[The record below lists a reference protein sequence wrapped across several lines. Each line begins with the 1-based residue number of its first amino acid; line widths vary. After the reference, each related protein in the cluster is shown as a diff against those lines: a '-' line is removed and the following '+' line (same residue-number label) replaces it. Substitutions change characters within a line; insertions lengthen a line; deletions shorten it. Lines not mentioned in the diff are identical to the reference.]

1 MATTTNR
8 TTIFYVICIS
18 ALLGS
23 LAQNM
28 YTPILPMIQGAFHTS
43 LYWVNLTV
51 SVFTFVLAIMQIVYG
66 PLIDTKGRKYIL
78 IPGLSMSFIG
88 SIGCVF
94 SPNIYVFLV
103 FRAIQAFGTA
113 AIPVVSATI
122 IGDLY
127 EGNERGKA
135 MSMYQTLLALAPAI
149 GPLMGGYLGNRNGHI
164 SIFLFLAAISII
176 LLLINI
182 VLLPETKPVS
192 SIKQQATKH
201 YFRVLQNKIGFT
213 IVVIGF
219 MQFYLYFCF
228 LVFLPSMLKT
238 LFHLHPHTIG
248 LIFVPMSLCMM
259 VGSYCYKMLQ
269 KKIQTKHALL
279 FTSFFHIACIL
290 LFSITYNITIPILII
305 VTSLYGF
312 SMGLSMPTHTTL
324 LTEEFVDER
333 ATAIGIYN
341 FIRYFGMGVG
351 PLLGSFLVFD
361 QNYFWIFFSGSVVF
375 LLFLL
380 YAMKNFI
387 HFHTRKEEI

>member
-1 MATTTNR
+1 MTTTTNR
-8 TTIFYVICIS
+8 TTIFYIICIS

-28 YTPILPMIQGAFHTS
+28 YTPILPIIQGSFHTS
-43 LYWVNLTV
+43 LYLVNLTV

-66 PLIDTKGRKYIL
+66 PLIDTKGRKSIL
-78 IPGLSMSFIG
+78 ILGLLLSFVG

-94 SPNIYVFLV
+94 TQNIYTFLIS
-103 FRAIQAFGTA
+103 RAIQAFGTA

-149 GPLMGGYLGNRNGHI
+149 GPLMGGYLGNRNGHV

-176 LLLINI
+176 LLIINMI
-182 VLLPETKPVS
+182 LLSETKPHS
-192 SIKQQATKH
+192 SKQQATKY
-201 YFRVLQNKIGFT
+201 YFHVLQNKIGFT
-213 IVVIGF
+213 IVIIGF
-219 MQFYLYFCF
+219 IQFYLYFCF
-228 LVFLPSMLKT
+228 LVFLPSILKT
-238 LFHLHPHTIG
+238 LFHLHADTIG
-248 LIFVPMSLCMM
+248 LIFVPMSICMM
-259 VGSYCYKMLQ
+259 LGSYCYKTLQ
-269 KKIQTKHALL
+269 KKMQTKHALL

-290 LFSITYNITIPILII
+290 LFSITYNMNIPILII

-312 SMGLSMPTHTTL
+312 SMGLSLPTHTTL
-324 LTEEFVDER
+324 LTEKFVDER

-361 QNYFWIFFSGSVVF
+361 QNYFWIFFSGSIVF

-380 YAMKNFI
+380 YAMKNV
-387 HFHTRKEEI
+387 K

>member
-1 MATTTNR
+1 MTTTTNR
-8 TTIFYVICIS
+8 TAIFYIICIS

-28 YTPILPMIQGAFHTS
+28 YTPILPIVQGSFHTS
-43 LYWVNLTV
+43 LYLVNLTV

-78 IPGLSMSFIG
+78 IPGLLLSFIG

-94 SPNIYVFLV
+94 SPNIYVFLI

-127 EGNERGKA
+127 EGTERGKA

-149 GPLMGGYLGNRNGHI
+149 GPLMGGYLGNQNGHV
-164 SIFLFLAAISII
+164 SIFLFLAAISFI
-176 LLLINI
+176 LLLINMM
-182 VLLPETKPVS
+182 LLPETKPVS
-192 SIKQQATKH
+192 SKQQAAKH

-213 IVVIGF
+213 IVIIGF
-219 MQFYLYFCF
+219 IQFYLYFCF

-238 LFHLHPHTIG
+238 LFHLHPDTIG

-259 VGSYCYKMLQ
+259 IGSYCYKTLQ
-269 KKIQTKHALL
+269 KKMQTKHALF
-279 FTSFFHIACIL
+279 FTSFFHIACIV
-290 LFSITYNITIPILII
+290 LFSITYNINISILII

-351 PLLGSFLVFD
+351 PLLGSFLLFD
-361 QNYFWIFFSGSVVF
+361 QNYFWIFFSGFIVF

-380 YAMKNFI
+380 YAMKNGI
-387 HFHTRKEEI
+387 HSHTKKEAI

>member
-1 MATTTNR
+1 METTTNR
-8 TTIFYVICIS
+8 TPIFYIICIS

-28 YTPILPMIQGAFHTS
+28 YTPILPIIQGSFHTS
-43 LYWVNLTV
+43 LYLVNLTV
-51 SVFTFVLAIMQIVYG
+51 SVFTFVLAIMQIIYG
-66 PLIDTKGRKYIL
+66 PLIDTKGRKFIL
-78 IPGLSMSFIG
+78 ILGLSLSCIG

-94 SPNIYVFLV
+94 TQNIYTFLI

-135 MSMYQTLLALAPAI
+135 MSMYQMLLALAPAI
-149 GPLMGGYLGNRNGHI
+149 GPLMGGFLGNRNGHV

-176 LLLINI
+176 LLLINMM
-182 VLLPETKPVS
+182 LLPETKPVS
-192 SIKQQATKH
+192 SKQQATKH

-213 IVVIGF
+213 IVIIGF

-228 LVFLPSMLKT
+228 LVFLPSILKT

-259 VGSYCYKMLQ
+259 VGSYCYKTLQ
-269 KKIQTKHALL
+269 KKMQTKHALL
-279 FTSFFHIACIL
+279 FTSFLHIACIL
-290 LFSITYNITIPILII
+290 LFSITYNMNIPILII
-305 VTSLYGF
+305 VTSLYGL

-351 PLLGSFLVFD
+351 PLLGSFLLFG
-361 QNYFWIFFSGSVVF
+361 QNYFWIFFSGSIVF

-380 YAMKNFI
+380 YAMKNV
-387 HFHTRKEEI
+387 K

>member
-1 MATTTNR
+1 MTTTTNR
-8 TTIFYVICIS
+8 TPIFYIICIS

-28 YTPILPMIQGAFHTS
+28 YTPILPIIQGSFHTS
-43 LYWVNLTV
+43 FYVVNLTV
-51 SVFTFVLAIMQIVYG
+51 SIFTFVLAIMQIVYG
-66 PLIDTKGRKYIL
+66 PLIDTKGRKSIL
-78 IPGLSMSFIG
+78 IPGLLMSFIG

-94 SPNIYVFLV
+94 SPNIYIFLI

-135 MSMYQTLLALAPAI
+135 MSIYQTLLALAPAI
-149 GPLMGGYLGNRNGHI
+149 GPLMGGYLGNKNGHV

-176 LLLINI
+176 LLLINV

-192 SIKQQATKH
+192 SIKQQVTKH

-213 IVVIGF
+213 IVIIGF
-219 MQFYLYFCF
+219 IQFYLYFCF
-228 LVFLPSMLKT
+228 LVFLPPMLKA
-238 LFHLHPHTIG
+238 LFHLHADTIG

-259 VGSYCYKMLQ
+259 LGSYCYKMLQ

-312 SMGLSMPTHTTL
+312 STGLSIPTHTTL

-351 PLLGSFLVFD
+351 PLLGSFLLFD
-361 QNYFWIFFSGSVVF
+361 QNYFWIFFSGFVVF

-387 HFHTRKEEI
+387 HSQTRKEAI

>member
-1 MATTTNR
+1 MTTTTNR
-8 TTIFYVICIS
+8 TPIFYVICIS

-28 YTPILPMIQGAFHTS
+28 YTPILPMIQGSFHTS
-43 LYWVNLTV
+43 LYLVNLTV
-51 SVFTFVLAIMQIVYG
+51 SVFTFVLAIMQIIYG

-78 IPGLSMSFIG
+78 IPGLLMSFIG

-103 FRAIQAFGTA
+103 CRAIQAFGTA

-135 MSMYQTLLALAPAI
+135 MSIYQTLLALAPAI
-149 GPLMGGYLGNRNGHI
+149 GPLMGGYLGNRNGHV
-164 SIFLFLAAISII
+164 SIFLFLAAISIV

-192 SIKQQATKH
+192 SKQQATKH
-201 YFRVLQNKIGFT
+201 YFQVLQNKIGFT
-213 IVVIGF
+213 IVIIGF

-238 LFHLHPHTIG
+238 LFHLHADTIG
-248 LIFVPMSLCMM
+248 LIFVPMSLSMM
-259 VGSYCYKMLQ
+259 LGSYCYKMLQ

-290 LFSITYNITIPILII
+290 LFSITYNMNVLILII
-305 VTSLYGF
+305 VTALYGF
-312 SMGLSMPTHTTL
+312 SMVLSMPTHTTL
-324 LTEEFVDER
+324 LTEEFVNER

-351 PLLGSFLVFD
+351 PLLGSFLLFD

-380 YAMKNFI
+380 YAMKNLI
-387 HFHTRKEEI
+387 QEKKQSRI